1 MHEPFFLRGTL
12 LYSSSPDT
20 IEILDD
26 GWLLCR
32 DGRAAG
38 VFRSKPERFANLDVF
53 DYTGKL
59 IIPGM
64 TDLHVH
70 APQFSFRGLGM
81 DLELLD
87 WLNTYTFPEES
98 KYEDLSYAET
108 AYESFVSRLAR
119 STTTRACIF
128 ATLHLPA
135 TLLLMQKL
143 EDAGLSTYVGKV
155 NMNRNCPGYL
165 REISTNQA
173 IRDTERWVMQSRER
187 FSHTKPILTPRFI
200 PSCTDDLMYA
210 LSRLRAKY
218 DLPVQSHLSENYS
231 EIAWIR
237 ELCPRSK
244 NYGDAYEQFGMFGGG
259 YPCIM
264 AHCVHS
270 NEDEQALMKKNGVFI
285 AHSPESNMN
294 LASGVAPINKFL
306 DNGLLARLNN
316 VVGTKHFKRV
326 TYTQAIELLQKS
338 GRKFDYPVFWGCDL
352 STEHERYI
360 TEEVFGCPVFVTDY
374 PKEIKSFYMKQNPD
388 GKTVAAVD
396 LLVPGIGEIIGG
408 SQRENDAEKLTA
420 RMKELGMD
428 IDAYQWYIDLRRFG
442 GVEHSGFGLGF
453 ERLLMYITGVAN
465 IRDILPFPRTTGSCD
480 L

>member
-32 DGRAAG
+32 NGKAAG
-38 VFRSKPERFANLDVF
+38 VFRQKPERFKNLDVL
-53 DYTGKL
+53 DYSGKL

-64 TDLHVH
+64 TDLHLH

-87 WLNTYTFPEES
+87 WLNTYTFPEEA

-108 AYESFVSRLAR
+108 AYESFVARLTR

-143 EDAGLSTYVGKV
+143 EDAGLDTYVGKV
-155 NMNRNCPGYL
+155 NMNRNCPAYL

-173 IRDTERWVMQSRER
+173 IRDTESWVLQSRER
-187 FSHTKPILTPRFI
+187 FVRTKPILTPRFI

-218 DLPVQSHLSENYS
+218 DLPVQSHLSENLG
-231 EIAWIR
+231 EIDWVR

-244 NYGDAYEQFGMFGGG
+244 FYGDAYDQFGMFGGD

-270 NEDEQALMKKNGVFI
+270 NEAEQELMLKRGVYI

-294 LASGVAPINKFL
+294 LASGVAPVNQFIDRGLHVGLATDVAGGSHESMLKAMMHAIQASKLRWRLLSSSARSDRFWMGTSSTRSYWMMRASSTRSSFLRAQGLNVWSISPTSGTSARSSSPAGKFY
-306 DNGLLARLNN
+306 NGKSIPGRLS
-316 VVGTKHFKRV
+316 GDFYRFFTSFALEFGRLV
-326 TYTQAIELLQKS
+326 T
-338 GRKFDYPVFWGCDL
+338 CM
-352 STEHERYI
+352 
-360 TEEVFGCPVFVTDY
+360 VFGCVV
-374 PKEIKSFYMKQNPD
+374 
-388 GKTVAAVD
+388 
-396 LLVPGIGEIIGG
+396 
-408 SQRENDAEKLTA
+408 
-420 RMKELGMD
+420 
-428 IDAYQWYIDLRRFG
+428 
-442 GVEHSGFGLGF
+442 
-453 ERLLMYITGVAN
+453 
-465 IRDILPFPRTTGSCD
+465 
-480 L
+480 